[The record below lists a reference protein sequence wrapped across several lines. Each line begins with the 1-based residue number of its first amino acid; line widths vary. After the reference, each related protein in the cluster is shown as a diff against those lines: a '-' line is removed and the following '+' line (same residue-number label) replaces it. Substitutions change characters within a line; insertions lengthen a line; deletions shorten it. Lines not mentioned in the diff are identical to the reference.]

1 MRIQRRIFLF
11 WVGGGGKVAA
21 GGEAY
26 IAREDLKD
34 TVLLLTPSLTDPR
47 FHYNLDLK
55 RG

>member
-1 MRIQRRIFLF
+1 MRTQRRIFLF
-11 WVGGGGKVAA
+11 WGGKVEA

-55 RG
+55 GG